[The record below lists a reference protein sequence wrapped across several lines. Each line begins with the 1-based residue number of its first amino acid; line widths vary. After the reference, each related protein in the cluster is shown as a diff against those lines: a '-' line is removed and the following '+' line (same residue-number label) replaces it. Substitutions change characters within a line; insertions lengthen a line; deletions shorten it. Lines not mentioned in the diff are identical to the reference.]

1 MEGLYLGY
9 CEINMGM
16 FLDTFTKAVKED
28 GYERVPYTIWNNLK
42 KEDFLYLHAYRRE
55 SDASYDFVFANQRGN
70 IQGVCV
76 FNSKDKSLG
85 AFCLERYLDFILQL
99 NKGNTKEPTGIKGVI
114 SSVSVDSQGPY
125 EAPNIGLTVNVSP
138 DSYRIVESNLNTL
151 DTYPEV
157 EIQLSSNG
165 TYHFPY
171 ADAIETMKKTA
182 TAAGTLKTSIVEM
195 ADEAYKYVSKSY
207 NDKNEE
213 GERKMNAFNF
223 DFGPVKST
231 VHMSPFGLAIRNK
244 DGNYVSYH
252 DGGIVNVDPFNIEG
266 LSKYIYKMPTA
277 TNAIK
282 PGDLIVHS
290 GNIVFVDSVAPG
302 FTSLNVIDI
311 CDGTKKEIIPTKSM
325 FGFDFVTKIVCLLG
339 DFPTTANPD
348 NPFGNI
354 LPFLLMGNSDVDID
368 PVVAMALCGGNFNE
382 MNPMLMY
389 AMIGKGNNDLLPMM
403 FLSQQGVFN
412 KK

>member
-1 MEGLYLGY
+1 MKEVLYRGY
-9 CEINMGM
+9 CEIHMGLL
-16 FLDTFTKAVKED
+16 LDAFSKAVKED
-28 GYERVPYTIWNNLK
+28 GYERVSYSLWSTLK
-42 KEDFLYLHAYRRE
+42 KEGYLYLHAYRSE
-55 SDASYDFVFANQRGN
+55 SDASYDFIFSHQKESV
-70 IQGVCV
+70 QGGCS

-85 AFCLERYLDFILQL
+85 AFCVERYLQFILKS
-99 NKGNTKEPTGIKGVI
+99 NPIYREDPYEVTVNH
-114 SSVSVDSQGPY
+114 SVSPY
-125 EAPNIGLTVNVSP
+125 K
-138 DSYRIVESNLNTL
+138 
-151 DTYPEV
+151 
-157 EIQLSSNG
+157 
-165 TYHFPY
+165 
-171 ADAIETMKKTA
+171 DAIETMKKIA
-182 TAAGTLKTSIVEM
+182 DEAGILKTSIVEM
-195 ADEAYKYVSKSY
+195 TDEAYKYVSKSY
-207 NDKNEE
+207 NDKNKE

-403 FLSQQGVFN
+403 FLSQQGIFN